1 MAMNGTDLLL
11 LVNTGTPTVP
21 TYEVVGCQRD
31 ATLEETTDTVDVSC
45 KNSRAQRVLPG
56 RYSGTISL
64 DALYVPTN
72 AAYLALVDANRN
84 GELILVARQED
95 GVVTATVNA
104 KVDTISET
112 FPDQD
117 AATIS
122 VSLTI
127 DGFWTEVGS

>member
-11 LVNTGTPTVP
+11 LANTGTPTVP

-31 ATLEETTDTVDVSC
+31 ATLEETTDTIDVSC

-95 GVVTATVNA
+95 GVVTETVNA

>member
-31 ATLEETTDTVDVSC
+31 ATLEETTDTIDVSC

>member
-1 MAMNGTDLLL
+1 MSMNGTDLLL

-31 ATLEETTDTVDVSC
+31 ATIEETTDTIDVSC

-64 DALYVPTN
+64 DALYIPTN

-84 GELILVARQED
+84 GDLILVARQED

-104 KVDTISET
+104 KVDTISEA

>member
-11 LVNTGTPTVP
+11 LVNTGTPLAP
-21 TYEVVGCQRD
+21 TYEAVGCQRD
-31 ATLEETTDTVDVSC
+31 ATLEETTDTIDVSC
-45 KNSRAQRVLPG
+45 KDSRAQRVLPG
-56 RYSGTISL
+56 RYSATISL
-64 DALYVPTN
+64 DALYVPTDD
-72 AAYLALVDANRN
+72 AYLALRDANRD
-84 GELILVARQED
+84 GELILVARQVD
-95 GVVTATVNA
+95 GVVTETVTA
-104 KVDTISET
+104 KLDTISEA